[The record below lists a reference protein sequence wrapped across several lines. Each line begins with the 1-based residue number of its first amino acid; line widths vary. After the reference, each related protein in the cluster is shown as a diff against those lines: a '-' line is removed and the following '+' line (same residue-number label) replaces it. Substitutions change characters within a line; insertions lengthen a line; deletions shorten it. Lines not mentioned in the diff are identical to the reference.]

1 MKEGVEKKLT
11 GRQAR
16 FLRGL
21 GHHLRPLATI
31 GREGITDN
39 LIKSI
44 EELLRAHE
52 LVKVKL
58 GQGCGLNRR
67 EVAAIVTDR
76 TGCLLAQEIGKMVL
90 LYRENPDKGDKKI
103 ILP

>member
-1 MKEGVEKKLT
+1 MEEDVVKKLT

-21 GHHLRPLATI
+21 GHHLRPLAII

-39 LIKSI
+39 FIRSLD
-44 EELLRAHE
+44 ELLCAHE

-58 GQGCGLNRR
+58 GQGCGLDRR
-67 EVAAIVTDR
+67 EAAAIITDR
-76 TGCLLAQEIGKMVL
+76 TGSLLAQEIGKTVL
-90 LYRENPDKGDKKI
+90 LYRENPDRGEKGLT
-103 ILP
+103 LP